1 MKRLSKELENNDK
14 RIQSLKDSD
23 KHLKDELKEIKN
35 NSDTQMK
42 KYDLAIKDIIET
54 TSDTSIQMRNTLEV
68 DLSDETFKDELF
80 NSLKEQINKIKPNKN
95 NEESLWLSELRNYIS
110 KTLLSFLEILYK
122 HINLENS
129 MSMQK
134 LKWQQTLDQLVLTH
148 EEELNI
154 SKFYILKRFFTIFLK

>member
-1 MKRLSKELENNDK
+1 MKRLSKELESNEK

-35 NSDTQMK
+35 SSDSQMK
-42 KYDLAIKDIIET
+42 KYDIAIKDIIET
-54 TSDTSIQMRNTLEV
+54 TSDTIIQMKNTLEV

-80 NSLKEQINKIKPNKN
+80 NSLKEQINKIKPHKSL
-95 NEESLWLSELRNYIS
+95 EESQWIAELRNYIS

-129 MSMQK
+129 VSAQK

-154 SKFYILKRFFTIFLK
+154 SKISLFILRL